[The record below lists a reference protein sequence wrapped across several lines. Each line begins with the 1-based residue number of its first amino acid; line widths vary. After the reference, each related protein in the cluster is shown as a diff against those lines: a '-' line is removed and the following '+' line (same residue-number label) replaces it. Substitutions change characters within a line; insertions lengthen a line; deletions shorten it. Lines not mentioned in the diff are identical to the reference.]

1 MFKVHPLK
9 SHFGITIPTK
19 PYLSKYLQSLY
30 GSPIVFSTKNYFG
43 TSLLGYLT
51 TRMYF
56 QAETITHQKFD
67 SFNTFMNVH
76 LPMHWL
82 YQYKFKTQI
91 PKCNVIYLN
100 KHFEERFEE
109 DLSRFCSMHAKQGM
123 QIKDALELFCR
134 IHSIEIDEDITYDAL
149 KQKEYRSRKEI
160 QKTLQKRGIVIN

>member
-1 MFKVHPLK
+1 MK

-56 QAETITHQKFD
+56 QAETMTHQKFD
-67 SFNTFMNVH
+67 SFNTFMSVQ
-76 LPMHWL
+76 LPRHWL

-91 PKCNVIYLN
+91 PKCNIIYLN

-109 DLSRFCSMHAKQGM
+109 DLTRFCILYTQQGG
-123 QIKDALELFCR
+123 QIKNALEAFCKN
-134 IHSIEIDEDITYDAL
+134 HSIEIDDDITYDAL
-149 KQKEYRSRKEI
+149 KQKEYRARKHFNRFCI
-160 QKTLQKRGIVIN
+160 TAKNN